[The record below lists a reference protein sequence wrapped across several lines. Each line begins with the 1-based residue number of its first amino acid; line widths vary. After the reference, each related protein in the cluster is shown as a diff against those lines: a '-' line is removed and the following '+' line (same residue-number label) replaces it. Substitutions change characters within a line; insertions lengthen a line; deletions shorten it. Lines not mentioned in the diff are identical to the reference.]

1 MKYDY
6 FYHRDSDSYS
16 FYMLPKVLVKDDL
29 FRVLSSDA
37 KILYSCLLDRIELS
51 TKNGWKD
58 NEGRVYIIFT
68 IDEIMEALN
77 ASNKTAVKILNELEK
92 IGLIM
97 RKRQGLGKPNLIY
110 VMDFMSGFKSECK
123 SYTSEVKNLH
133 SRSVK
138 STFQEVKNLHR
149 TNTNNNKTD
158 ITKTDLNNGKKAFG
172 TFENVYLTTEEVKR
186 LNETLGS
193 RLENYIERLSTYL
206 KSTGG
211 HYNDHHA
218 TILSWFHK
226 DQGSKNNVGNN
237 IPTNDDYSKGDYL

>member
-1 MKYDY
+1 MNFDY
-6 FYHRDSDSYS
+6 FYHRESEKFS
-16 FYMLPKVLVKDDL
+16 FYILPKLLIYDDL
-29 FRVLSSDA
+29 FKELSSDA
-37 KILYSCLLDRIELS
+37 KILYACLLDRMDLS
-51 TKNGWKD
+51 SKNGWRD
-58 NEGRVYIIFT
+58 SDGRVFIIFT
-68 IDEIMEALN
+68 IEEIMESLN
-77 ASNKTAVKILNELEK
+77 KSNKTAVKIIKELDD
-92 IGLIM
+92 IGLIQ

-110 VMDFMSGFKSECK
+110 VMDFMTPFLPECK
-123 SYTSEVKNLH
+123 SYTSEMKNLH

-138 STFQEVKNLHR
+138 STFQEVKKVQG

-172 TFENVYLTTEEVKR
+172 TFNNVYLSAEELKR
-186 LNETLGS
+186 LNETIGL